1 MMTGDSETGEGGRG
15 GACIGAGAD
24 SDLDTTDVWGAGVGM
39 EVVFV
44 TDGGEL
50 NAAGVGACVGV
61 GTDTCAGAGTG
72 AGVNIDCAPFSRLTS
87 FTAGVLPAK
96 NSLAESVG
104 SEEAAG
110 G

>member
-1 MMTGDSETGEGGRG
+1 MMTGDSEMGEGSRG
-15 GACIGAGAD
+15 GACIGVGAD
-24 SDLDTTDVWGAGVGM
+24 SVLDTTDVWCAGVGM
-39 EVVFV
+39 EAAFV

-50 NAAGVGACVGV
+50 NAAGACACVGV
-61 GTDTCAGAGTG
+61 GAGTCAGAG
-72 AGVNIDCAPFSRLTS
+72 AGVNVDCAPFSRLTS

>member
-1 MMTGDSETGEGGRG
+1 
-15 GACIGAGAD
+15 
-24 SDLDTTDVWGAGVGM
+24 M
-39 EVVFV
+39 EVAFV

-50 NAAGVGACVGV
+50 NAAGASACVGV
-61 GTDTCAGAGTG
+61 GVGAGADTCAGAG
-72 AGVNIDCAPFSRLTS
+72 VNVDCVPFSRLTS